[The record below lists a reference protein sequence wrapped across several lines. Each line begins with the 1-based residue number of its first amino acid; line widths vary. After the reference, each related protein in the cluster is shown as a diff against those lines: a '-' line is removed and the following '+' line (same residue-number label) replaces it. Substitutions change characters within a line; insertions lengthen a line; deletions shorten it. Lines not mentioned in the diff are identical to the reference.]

1 MRTRLVGPSVALAM
15 VVTAL
20 VASAPAQAACVKPSA
35 PILKAVWGT
44 AGGPRITLAPGKGVL
59 PRSVSWTVAH
69 RSAASWSA
77 WSKWT
82 QRTVRTRTSAVVH
95 IPKLDAARTRVAYN
109 AFAQNACGRS
119 KSASLEVP
127 LATAEQLATTRP
139 LIPHT
144 LPQSLGGVAVVD
156 LMANPFAL
164 PVAVTANTPGV
175 CAMNAS
181 RDRLL
186 LQGAGTCRFS
196 VSQRTSMVTTP
207 NPDVSVAF
215 EVLPPAIPLAASTK
229 DRPDDLSGFQIHV
242 VYVNLSDAPGHDQHA
257 SGLIDTWVELSQR
270 WLADAVGRRL
280 LFDTAQ
286 GKLDVTFL
294 QSRHTM
300 ADLSPTAD
308 EGSGTH
314 GLELL
319 RTEYLAA
326 QGRASAEGKNLLFM
340 VDAPIS
346 ADYCGW
352 ADTPGDLALVTT
364 TGDGCWNGAADFTGQ
379 GRGLNW
385 VSVTI
390 IHELLH
396 NMGVGHTCGDD
407 TDMMLGG
414 SCRIERAKAPVTLDA
429 GRAWY
434 VGADEAGADILQVK
448 VWSDGSGTRHLPQP
462 GTCYVGEACSLPRTY
477 WSGGTQVLELQR
489 LVGGTWQAVAS
500 FTSKRLPEG
509 GAYPFTYDVTW
520 TPAGTGSA
528 TLRYRLQ
535 PTAEWMEYLGEPFS
549 VVVPY

>member
-1 MRTRLVGPSVALAM
+1 MRTRLGGLSVAFALAM
-15 VVTAL
+15 VGL
-20 VASAPAQAACVKPSA
+20 VATAPAQAACVKPSA
-35 PILKAVWGT
+35 PLLRAVWSAT
-44 AGGPRITLAPGKGVL
+44 GGPRITLAPGKGVL
-59 PRSVSWTVAH
+59 PRSVSWTVAY
-69 RSAASWSA
+69 RSASSWSA

-82 QRTVRTRTSAVVH
+82 QRTIRTRSAAVVH
-95 IPKLDAARTRVAYN
+95 TPQLTAARTRVSYS
-109 AFAQNACGRS
+109 AFAQNTCGRS
-119 KSASLEVP
+119 KSVSLEVP
-127 LATAEQLATTRP
+127 LATAGQLATTRP

-144 LPQSLGGVAVVD
+144 LPQSLGGVDVVD
-156 LMANPFAL
+156 LMQNPFAL
-164 PVAVTANTPGV
+164 PLAVTASTPGV

-186 LQGAGTCRFS
+186 LLGAGTCRFS
-196 VSQRTSMVTTP
+196 VSQRTSTVTTP
-207 NPDVSVAF
+207 NPDASVAF
-215 EVLPPAIPLAASTK
+215 EVLAPAAPLAASAK
-229 DRPDDLSGFQIHV
+229 DRPDDLTGFQIHV
-242 VYVNLSDAPGHDQHA
+242 VYVTLSDAPTHDQHS
-257 SGLIDTWVELSQR
+257 SGLIDTWVTLSQR
-270 WLADAVGRRL
+270 WLQGTIGRQLR
-280 LFDTAQ
+280 FDTAQ
-286 GKLDVTFL
+286 GKLDVTAL

-326 QGRASAEGKNLLFM
+326 QGQANTGGKNLLFM

-364 TGDGCWNGAADFTGQ
+364 TGDGCWNGTADFAGQ

-390 IHELLH
+390 LHELLH

-407 TDMMLGG
+407 TDLMLGG
-414 SCRIERAKAPVTLDA
+414 TCRRERATAPVTMDA

-434 VGADEAGADILQVK
+434 VGADGAGADILQLK
-448 VWSDGSGTRHLPQP
+448 VWSDGSGVRHLPQP
-462 GTCYVGEACSLPRTY
+462 GTCYVGEACPLERTY
-477 WSGGTQVLELQR
+477 WSGGAQLLELQR
-489 LVGGTWQAVAS
+489 LVGGAWQTVAT
-500 FTSKRLPEG
+500 FTSRRLSDG
-509 GAYPFTYDVTW
+509 GAYPFTYDVVWIPPT
-520 TPAGTGSA
+520 TGSA

-535 PTAEWMEYLGEPFS
+535 PTAEWMEYLGEPFG